1 MQIPCKDVSWLP
13 SSCSSLNAVPA
24 AASSAAGARET
35 EAARCRADVNQHDP
49 EEQDRISLV
58 SHKLLCQKVQATTYF
73 DQLLYTYK
81 DIGQPTKQRYSSFC
95 GDFFLGLTLLQ
106 LIKV

>member
-1 MQIPCKDVSWLP
+1 MQIPWKDVSWLP
-13 SSCSSLNAVPA
+13 PSCSSVNAVPA

-81 DIGQPTKQRYSSFC
+81 DIAQLTKQRYSSFC